1 MKSLRLTWYSLTSLV
16 TALALILSG
25 AGCART
31 TDEPARPNTDEIASP
46 LTYEQMG
53 QAHNDGLT
61 YLAEHGATRDDD
73 AGNTRLLQD
82 FWAARGEKV
91 PEIDY
96 AGVRAFHD
104 RYFSGEPAAAI
115 GLLHDD
121 RVITDRQRPV
131 LEALVTNVE
140 QLFAQGASAAEV
152 GAYIASLEAQV
163 NTSRELTAQERD
175 GLLRVLTIARYSAAH
190 WESNGLPEDELST
203 LGLSAACKRC
213 LRRNWWAFA
222 LFDGLAALQAAVAG
236 PAVAVTAAIIASFV
250 AAGVTCSACF

>member
-1 MKSLRLTWYSLTSLV
+1 MKSLRLTWHSLTSLI
-16 TALALILSG
+16 TALALTLSG
-25 AGCART
+25 AGCTRT
-31 TDEPARPNTDEIASP
+31 TDEPARPVTEQLTAS

-73 AGNTRLLQD
+73 AGNARLLQD

-96 AGVRAFHD
+96 AGARAFHD

-115 GLLHDD
+115 DLMHGDQ
-121 RVITDRQRPV
+121 VITDRQRPV
-131 LEALVTNVE
+131 LEALVSNTE
-140 QLFAQGASAAEV
+140 QLFNQGASAAEV
-152 GAYIASLEAQV
+152 GAYIATLEAEV
-163 NTSRELTAQERD
+163 NASSELSADERD
-175 GLLRVLTIARYSAAH
+175 GLLRVLTISRYSAAH

-222 LFDGLAALQAAVAG
+222 LFDGMAALSAAVAG

-250 AAGVTCSACF
+250 ATGVTCPACF